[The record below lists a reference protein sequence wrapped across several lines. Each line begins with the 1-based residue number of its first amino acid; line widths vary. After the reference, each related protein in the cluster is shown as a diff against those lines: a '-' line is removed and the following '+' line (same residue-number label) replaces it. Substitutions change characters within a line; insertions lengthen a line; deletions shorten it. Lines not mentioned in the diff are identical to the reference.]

1 MCRVRPEGP
10 KQPGSAHGA
19 GLGGS
24 PEPRSA
30 AAHALASSMIAAG
43 EGSRTLAK
51 PIRGMS
57 VEGLPAPTE
66 ALACWLMEDANVD
79 MAASRFDRDGVLA
92 DASASGLGLA
102 QDNDPDRR
110 AHETERKMTERFS
123 MLISVMGTNIVNS
136 VRDKRIPEGA
146 SHKRGLYARCDA
158 PGGSGAA
165 DDRRQSRR
173 HESWLPPR

>member
-1 MCRVRPEGP
+1 VP
-10 KQPGSAHGA
+10 
-19 GLGGS
+19 
-24 PEPRSA
+24 
-30 AAHALASSMIAAG
+30 SSTRRAKAAG
-43 EGSRTLAK
+43 VGPWSGARRLSRAE
-51 PIRGMS
+51 IRGRTRACIIDDRRRRRIS
-57 VEGLPAPTE
+57 DTGQAHPGNVGRRIPAPTE

-123 MLISVMGTNIVNS
+123 MLISVNIVNS